1 MYHRGF
7 HDPRKLQLERAAST
21 QIQGYPRICR
31 RRPSSRR
38 AAPPKFRGEML
49 DFEPAPNTP
58 DHKHWLKARMKRRI
72 EVLLAVCTVALVTG
86 MMMTF
91 YSILT
96 RA

>member
-1 MYHRGF
+1 M
-7 HDPRKLQLERAAST
+7 ETAA
-21 QIQGYPRICR
+21 QPGLLDEIQGYPRIGWT
-31 RRPSSRR
+31 
-38 AAPPKFRGEML
+38 AGLKPPRCTAEVQGKML

>member
-1 MYHRGF
+1 
-7 HDPRKLQLERAAST
+7 
-21 QIQGYPRICR
+21 
-31 RRPSSRR
+31 
-38 AAPPKFRGEML
+38 ML
-49 DFEPAPNTP
+49 DFEPAPDTP